1 MNSGPSVLR
10 QGPQV
15 RTVVHIPRR
24 EDHRPSAAFDERLI
38 VLGRIALV
46 VIVDA
51 RRATSYELRQM
62 SSHGPSYRDATSA
75 GAAVCDLALMLR
87 SHRPWR
93 QVADRERGRRVAAC
107 GSWLM
112 VRWPLAVAELDDD
125 LRRIH
130 DAPLQ
135 LVVVVPIDIRDR
147 DDLDLAVGI
156 RSVQSD
162 IVNPDPHAQLVPD
175 LDVIFDLD
183 DDDRR
188 RVVLDCS
195 EQTAERL
202 AEFVHGLID
211 KGHSDVEF
219 LPSLVATLVVAS
231 QATSTATNST
241 VSS

>member
-1 MNSGPSVLR
+1 
-10 QGPQV
+10 
-15 RTVVHIPRR
+15 
-24 EDHRPSAAFDERLI
+24 
-38 VLGRIALV
+38 
-46 VIVDA
+46 
-51 RRATSYELRQM
+51 
-62 SSHGPSYRDATSA
+62 
-75 GAAVCDLALMLR
+75 
-87 SHRPWR
+87 
-93 QVADRERGRRVAAC
+93 
-107 GSWLM
+107 M